1 MLFRS
6 KLQGLL
12 EGIPHAFGLDAITTV
27 FGNIG
32 KGQMDFIRD
41 VRRAAYETDGLL
53 AGHHE
58 LNRAYEDIGLTVHKT
73 GVEREKFEKSYLKAL
88 KTGVKDR
95 KLAMQIATQSLHT
108 EEQLGL
114 EAGSLQETFQ
124 QFAVAGKFNNAQLA
138 QMGRG
143 MQEVAKNTGL
153 TGDALKSAMESAKGL
168 QKAMRGSGQLTA
180 EAATNMMQLSAAGQK
195 LDVADRSEEHT
206 SELQS
211 H

>member
-6 KLQGLL
+6 
-12 EGIPHAFGLDAITTV
+12 
-27 FGNIG
+27 
-32 KGQMDFIRD
+32 
-41 VRRAAYETDGLL
+41 
-53 AGHHE
+53 
-58 LNRAYEDIGLTVHKT
+58 
-73 GVEREKFEKSYLKAL
+73 
-88 KTGVKDR
+88 
-95 KLAMQIATQSLHT
+95 
-108 EEQLGL
+108 
-114 EAGSLQETFQ
+114 QETFQ

-195 LDVADRSEEHT
+195 LDVADEVNSMAKALSSSNALFNQTGKGMQALIFRSASAVGQFDKASSGAMFKTKKGIKDFKIGRAHV
-206 SELQS
+206 
-211 H
+211 